1 MDKEQEY
8 KEDEEF
14 KEDSLVVNE
23 KNEIKMS
30 QSKVEQAHI
39 KQLLA
44 KRIPIEVIQY
54 IGSTV
59 NTCEQKMV

>member
-1 MDKEQEY
+1 MVNKTN
-8 KEDEEF
+8 EF
-14 KEDSLVVNE
+14 LMRK
-23 KNEIKMS
+23 
-30 QSKVEQAHI
+30 SKVEQAHI

-44 KRIPIEVIQY
+44 KRIPIEVIQS